1 MVGQISSAII
11 HVELWHGEFLRWGSI
26 NDSLGNGEPPCSPN
40 DFLAK
45 FLGVQA
51 IVFPATIESIN
62 FHKSSSAQVL
72 GQAYFFESCSK
83 TLCLYET
90 TETSGVEI

>member
-11 HVELWHGEFLRWGSI
+11 RVELRHGEFLRWGSI

-51 IVFPATIESIN
+51 IVFPATVESIN
-62 FHKSSSAQVL
+62 IRKLSFAQVL
-72 GQAYFFESCSK
+72 RQAYFFESCSK
-83 TLCLYET
+83 TLYLYEI
-90 TETSGVEI
+90 TETFDVKI